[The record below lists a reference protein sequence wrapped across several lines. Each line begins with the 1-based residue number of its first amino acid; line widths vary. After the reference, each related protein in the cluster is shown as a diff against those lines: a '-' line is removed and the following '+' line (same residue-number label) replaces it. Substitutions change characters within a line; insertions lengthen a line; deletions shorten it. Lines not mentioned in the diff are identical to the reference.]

1 MYTILFSL
9 IFFINIIICQDSIGG
24 IPYTKHNNIKLN
36 NKLISMPILD
46 IEKLLLE
53 DENRPPATP
62 FRYGHK
68 FNVNLNLQNSGE
80 WKSLENGDRIWTLS
94 IKSEDAKAISIEY
107 DNFKLADK
115 SSFFVYNENKILGAY
130 TQKNNQPDMLF
141 STPLIQGDYINLEYY
156 EPLESYNQGII
167 SIDYIIHDYRDILNF
182 SNSSDSR
189 SCGDNVY
196 VIVLTNLQI
205 KLIPH
210 HSWIWVVI
218 YAVEQ

>member
-9 IFFINIIICQDSIGG
+9 IFLINILIQDSIGG

-36 NKLISMPILD
+36 SKLISMPILD

-62 FRYGHK
+62 FRYGYK

-107 DNFKLADK
+107 DNFKVNVDK
-115 SSFFVYNENKILGAY
+115 SSFFLYNENKILV
-130 TQKNNQPDMLF
+130 N
-141 STPLIQGDYINLEYY
+141 I
-156 EPLESYNQGII
+156 
-167 SIDYIIHDYRDILNF
+167 
-182 SNSSDSR
+182 
-189 SCGDNVY
+189 
-196 VIVLTNLQI
+196 
-205 KLIPH
+205 
-210 HSWIWVVI
+210 
-218 YAVEQ
+218 

>member
-1 MYTILFSL
+1 
-9 IFFINIIICQDSIGG
+9 
-24 IPYTKHNNIKLN
+24 
-36 NKLISMPILD
+36 MPILD

-156 EPLESYNQGII
+156 EPLNLII
-167 SIDYIIHDYRDILNF
+167 K
-182 SNSSDSR
+182 
-189 SCGDNVY
+189 V
-196 VIVLTNLQI
+196 
-205 KLIPH
+205 
-210 HSWIWVVI
+210 
-218 YAVEQ
+218 